1 MRIRQIDFEERRGG
15 EDVGWKESTDKTR
28 QRGNWAK
35 YEGILKQER
44 GKEKKENW
52 YENGDT
58 EETNAGRR
66 KTIMMLVRMEEE
78 RSAKWRTK

>member
-1 MRIRQIDFEERRGG
+1 M
-15 EDVGWKESTDKTR
+15 DKTR
-28 QRGNWAK
+28 KRGNWAK

-52 YENGDT
+52 YESGDT

-66 KTIMMLVRMEEE
+66 KTMMMLMRMEEKGVPSGGQNE
-78 RSAKWRTK
+78 EEKLVGLEMRASEQCL